1 MFLTLKRNYIITF
14 ILFFIVLLCSTIGY
28 FSTNVYSP
36 KYNYTIVIDAGHGG
50 LDVK

>member
-28 FSTNVYSP
+28 FALDASSP
-36 KYNYTIVIDAGHGG
+36 KYSYTIVIDAGHGG
-50 LDVK
+50 QDVK